1 VIVRALYGLKSAGAA
16 FRAHLASC
24 MRDMGYVSCKAD
36 PDLWLKAE
44 TRPDDGTRYYSYILC
59 YVDDIL
65 CIHHDAMTVLGKVNK
80 YLPLKPD
87 SVGDPDIYLGA
98 KLRQTRLPNGVT
110 AWALSPSKYVH
121 QAVRN
126 CETHLKDHYDGR
138 YSLPKRADNPF
149 SMSYEPELDDSTP
162 LDPDAASYFQTII
175 GVMRWMVEIGRI
187 DIETEVSLLSSHL
200 AYP

>member
-1 VIVRALYGLKSAGAA
+1 
-16 FRAHLASC
+16 
-24 MRDMGYVSCKAD
+24 MGYVSCKAD

-44 TRPDDGTRYYSYILC
+44 TRPDDDTRYNSHILC

-65 CIHHDAMTVLGKVNK
+65 CMHHDALSVLGKINK

-98 KLRQTRLPNGVT
+98 KLRQTRLSNGVT
-110 AWALSPSKYVH
+110 AWALSPSKYVN

-138 YSLPKRADNPF
+138 YSLPKWA
-149 SMSYEPELDDSTP
+149 
-162 LDPDAASYFQTII
+162 
-175 GVMRWMVEIGRI
+175 
-187 DIETEVSLLSSHL
+187 ETHS
-200 AYP
+200 A